1 MLRFSLLASL
11 IFTGASVSTF
21 AQRVVVQPKMG
32 VTLSTLTNHSGVF
45 DLRPGYYNPTPTA
58 GVLMPHSATT
68 TPGTPYGYI
77 LGSPYNGTPPTQLAV
92 EIPTPNNTA
101 YQEIPRQETKVKTGF
116 TIGVAVSI
124 AFSERFSLQPELSYI
139 RKGAQT
145 HYSTNS
151 VQTNPATLTET
162 GSQSWGDGNVTLEYL
177 ELPILARYNFPS
189 QSKVAT
195 FFVVAGPA
203 ISMGIGGQVRSDAG
217 YSYYTRS
224 TDHNLGNGGP
234 MESIG
239 EGKSTRRG
247 AVKFEDGT
255 FSKNGQDLPVN
266 KKYDVGVQLGG
277 GVTLIKYLVI
287 DVRYSRGFI
296 SVYDRYPNAR
306 NQTLQVSL
314 GVPLIF

>member
-1 MLRFSLLASL
+1 MPRFSLLVSL
-11 IFTGASVSTF
+11 IVLGASISTF

-32 VTLSTLTNHSGVF
+32 VTLSTITNHAGVF
-45 DLRPGYYNPTPTA
+45 DVRPGYYNPTPSA
-58 GVLMPHSATT
+58 GALMPHSAA
-68 TPGTPYGYI
+68 PEVGTPYGYMI
-77 LGSPYNGTPPTQLAV
+77 GKLYSGTPPTQLGLS
-92 EIPTPNNTA
+92 IPTPNNTA
-101 YQEIPRQETKVKTGF
+101 YQEVPRQETKVKTGF
-116 TIGVAVSI
+116 TIGVAVNI

-145 HYSTNS
+145 HYSTYS
-151 VQTNPATLTET
+151 VQSNPESSTET
-162 GSQSWGDGNVTLEYL
+162 VSQSWGDGKVTLEYL

-189 QSKVAT
+189 QSKIMT

-203 ISMGIGGQVRSDAG
+203 FSMGLGGQVRSDAG

-224 TDHNLGNGGP
+224 TDYTLGGP
-234 MESIG
+234 FQIG
-239 EGKSTRRG
+239 QGSSTRRG
-247 AVKFEDGT
+247 SVEFEDGT

-266 KKYDVGVQLGG
+266 KKYDVGAQIGG

-296 SVYDRYPNAR
+296 SVYDRYSDAR

>member
-1 MLRFSLLASL
+1 MLRYSLLVGL
-11 IFTGASVSTF
+11 ILLGASVSTL
-21 AQRVVVQPKMG
+21 AQRVVIQPKMG
-32 VTLSTLTNHSGVF
+32 VTLSTITNHAGVF
-45 DLRPGYYNPTPTA
+45 DVPPGYYNPTPSTGA
-58 GVLMPHSATT
+58 L
-68 TPGTPYGYI
+68 TPGW
-77 LGSPYNGTPPTQLAV
+77 
-92 EIPTPNNTA
+92 EIPTLDNTA
-101 YQEIPRQETKVKTGF
+101 FEEVPRQETKVKTGF
-116 TIGVAVSI
+116 TIGAAVNI

-151 VQTNPATLTET
+151 IQSNPESSTET
-162 GSQSWGDGNVTLEYL
+162 VSRSWGDGKVTLEYL

-189 QSKVAT
+189 QSKIIT

-203 ISMGIGGQVRSDAG
+203 FSMGVGGRVRSDAG

-224 TDHNLGNGGP
+224 TDYTLGGP
-234 MESIG
+234 IQIG
-239 EGKSTRRG
+239 QGTSTRRG
-247 AVKFEDGT
+247 SVEFKDGT
-255 FSKNGQDLPVN
+255 FSKNGQDLPIN
-266 KKYDVGVQLGG
+266 KRYDVGAQIGG

-287 DVRYSRGFI
+287 EVRYSRGFI

>member
-1 MLRFSLLASL
+1 
-11 IFTGASVSTF
+11 
-21 AQRVVVQPKMG
+21 MG
-32 VTLSTLTNHSGVF
+32 VTLSTITNHAGVF
-45 DLRPGYYNPTPTA
+45 DVRPGYYNPTPSA
-58 GVLMPHSATT
+58 GALMPHSAAPM
-68 TPGTPYGYI
+68 PGTQYGYNI
-77 LGSPYNGTPPTQLAV
+77 GKLYSSIPSMQFGLS
-92 EIPTPNNTA
+92 IPTPDNTA
-101 YQEIPRQETKVKTGF
+101 FQEVPRQETKVKTGF
-116 TIGVAVSI
+116 TIGVAVNI

-151 VQTNPATLTET
+151 IQSIPGASAERVSQT
-162 GSQSWGDGNVTLEYL
+162 WGDGEVTLEYL

-189 QSKVAT
+189 QSKIMT

-203 ISMGIGGQVRSDAG
+203 FSMGLGGQVRSDAG

-224 TDHNLGNGGP
+224 TDYTLVGP
-234 MESIG
+234 IQIG
-239 EGKSTRRG
+239 QGTSTRRG
-247 AVKFEDGT
+247 SVEFEDGI

-266 KKYDVGVQLGG
+266 KKYDVGAQIGG

-296 SVYDRYPNAR
+296 SVYDRYSNAR